1 MITCGWKF
9 ATFLWSDGLALNT
22 APMSIFT
29 GRLLIISFCNSA
41 ALLKLWYLSKQKSV
55 PASDLVKMNTKAGP
69 ENSGLEILV

>member
-41 ALLKLWYLSKQKSV
+41 ALLKLWYLYNK
-55 PASDLVKMNTKAGP
+55 TKERSSFRFG
-69 ENSGLEILV
+69 ENR